1 MRRLMFAALIA
12 GLVIAPAFGAA
23 YDKTETTSAY
33 TFRLRVPA
41 QAMAIAPLKKEI
53 FDRFK
58 KNCDTIKPDAL
69 SEQKEVPQYF
79 HPYDLDTQW
88 RVTFDSPQVISLSG
102 YSFIDENG
110 AHPNAAFDSV
120 VWDKQASRAVALPEL
135 FAKGQSP
142 AALKAIATAA
152 TASFTAWLAKSGYPA
167 DASEAAEGISAD
179 GSKLGHYALTYAK
192 GDAKA
197 NGIVLLHGAGEA
209 WAHVLGDIKLPIPV
223 SVFRKY
229 LTPKWAAQFK

>member
-120 VWDKQASRAVALPEL
+120 VWDKQRAALWRYRNCSRRASR
-135 FAKGQSP
+135 
-142 AALKAIATAA
+142 
-152 TASFTAWLAKSGYPA
+152 
-167 DASEAAEGISAD
+167 
-179 GSKLGHYALTYAK
+179 
-192 GDAKA
+192 
-197 NGIVLLHGAGEA
+197 
-209 WAHVLGDIKLPIPV
+209 
-223 SVFRKY
+223 RRR
-229 LTPKWAAQFK
+229 